1 MWRASSPQFGMVNA
15 WDASNSATQY
25 TFLFPDGEN
34 VNSNQL
40 SFSMTPYMNSGDH
53 LGTDEITF
61 YGM

>member
-1 MWRASSPQFGMVNA
+1 MVNA